1 MSHFRVLKRGAEI
14 VRSLAFE
21 GYRVMNRD
29 PVFDTYYL
37 RHANGNTMQVVI
49 VNNQIRVYKNGK
61 IKKVENVTL
70 R

>member
-29 PVFDTYYL
+29 PVFGTYFL